1 MEMSWNRQTP
11 DLQGTHHPFM
21 TSVFITGAAGFIG
34 AHLGR
39 VLARQGLRVAG
50 CDHFNPSTDK
60 ALQQARVEALLCPA
74 GVEVLRLDVND
85 TDNLERVLR
94 TREVST
100 VVHLAALPGV
110 RASSQRPLAY
120 AHSNLQGF
128 TSVLEA
134 SRRADV
140 QRVLYASSSSVY
152 GNRGGQFTESDRTGP
167 PTSFYAA
174 TKMANEAMALAYKA
188 QMGLSCVGLRFF
200 TVYGPW
206 GRPDMAPY
214 LFAQAL
220 RKGQPL
226 KLFGHGQPRRDF
238 TYIDDAVNAVA
249 RLVQSPLALPLPEVL
264 NIGLSQP
271 VRVLEFVKVLEDLV
285 GRPALL
291 EMLPLPPDDVGYTC
305 ADDRL
310 LSRVIGPMDR
320 TALQDGLL
328 ALVRWLQVY
337 DPVDAC
343 QPVSTS

>member
-1 MEMSWNRQTP
+1 
-11 DLQGTHHPFM
+11 
-21 TSVFITGAAGFIG
+21 
-34 AHLGR
+34 
-39 VLARQGLRVAG
+39 
-50 CDHFNPSTDK
+50 
-60 ALQQARVEALLCPA
+60 
-74 GVEVLRLDVND
+74 
-85 TDNLERVLR
+85 
-94 TREVST
+94 
-100 VVHLAALPGV
+100 
-110 RASSQRPLAY
+110 
-120 AHSNLQGF
+120 
-128 TSVLEA
+128 
-134 SRRADV
+134 
-140 QRVLYASSSSVY
+140 
-152 GNRGGQFTESDRTGP
+152 
-167 PTSFYAA
+167 
-174 TKMANEAMALAYKA
+174 
-188 QMGLSCVGLRFF
+188 
-200 TVYGPW
+200 
-206 GRPDMAPY
+206 MAPY

>member
-1 MEMSWNRQTP
+1 M
-11 DLQGTHHPFM
+11 LQDHPAM
-21 TSVFITGAAGFIG
+21 TTVFITGAAGFIG

-39 VLARQGLRVAG
+39 ELSRKGLAVAG

-60 ALQQARVEALLCPA
+60 ALQAARVETLLRPA
-74 GVEVLRLDVND
+74 GFELLRLDVND
-85 TDNLERVLR
+85 TDTLEEALR
-94 TREVST
+94 ARDVST

-120 AHSNLQGF
+120 AQSNLLGF
-128 TSVLEA
+128 SSVLEA
-134 SRRADV
+134 SRRAGV
-140 QRVLYASSSSVY
+140 QRLLYASSSSVY
-152 GNRGGQFTESDRTGP
+152 GNRGGQFAESDRIGP

-220 RKGQPL
+220 RKGQAV
-226 KLFGHGQPRRDF
+226 KLFGHGQPQRDF

-249 RLVQSPLALPLPEVL
+249 RLVQSPLAPSLPEVL

-271 VRVLEFVKVLEDLV
+271 VSVLDFVRVLESEV
-285 GRPALL
+285 GRQAQL

-310 LSRVIGPMDR
+310 LSRVIGPMNR
-320 TALQDGLL
+320 TPLQEGLH
-328 ALVRWLQVY
+328 ALVRWLQAY

-343 QPVSTS
+343 QPASTC